1 MYIAGACG
9 SVNPHHHIPPP
20 PPPPPGVYYTGTN
33 HGSYKG
39 GMEFTLIGINFSP
52 DQFSYTDPLLGNK
65 VMFHHDNYP
74 SMECPVVT
82 YDTNP
87 RKIVCITP

>member
-1 MYIAGACG
+1 M
-9 SVNPHHHIPPP
+9 PLPF
-20 PPPPPGVYYTGTN
+20 PPPGVYKISPN
-33 HGSYKG
+33 SGSFMG
-39 GMEFTLIGINFSP
+39 GSQISIFGINFSP

-65 VMFHHDNYP
+65 VWLHHDNYP

-87 RKIVCITP
+87 SQIVCITP